1 MYDNDTLEISYIKN
15 SYSFSTSP
23 GAQPCTTAECLLDVV
38 CDAQF
43 IILENYDNCVNNGL
57 RGICA
62 AVETTTATVTVSAGG
77 AATSSMAG
85 AASSSA
91 AAAASSITTT
101 TSFPTTTTS
110 NNQLSTTMS
119 NDAVVVAVMTEVSI
133 ALMSCCIFVAA
144 LL

>member
-91 AAAASSITTT
+91 AAASSITTT